1 MQEIPE
7 SVVNN
12 SAVIIDTPEAMAVGD
27 LKHLGASFETA
38 ATKHPIYL
46 AGHVFTDPNI
56 VLKGQEASQKDFI
69 FYKAVGTAI
78 QDVLTAQ
85 AVFQKAKELG
95 IGQEVDM
102 S

>member
-1 MQEIPE
+1 
-7 SVVNN
+7 
-12 SAVIIDTPEAMAVGD
+12 
-27 LKHLGASFETA
+27 
-38 ATKHPIYL
+38 
-46 AGHVFTDPNI
+46 

-78 QDVLTAQ
+78 QDVLTAR